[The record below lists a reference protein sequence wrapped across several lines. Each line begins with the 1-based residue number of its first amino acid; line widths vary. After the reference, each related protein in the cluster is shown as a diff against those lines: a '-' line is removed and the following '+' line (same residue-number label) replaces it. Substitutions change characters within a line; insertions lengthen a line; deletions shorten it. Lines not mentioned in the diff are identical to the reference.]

1 MKKGNYAEPEIELV
15 MIDAEDILTASN
27 HQTTTR
33 GEETTAN
40 PVDTA
45 DDLPWDTMG

>member
-1 MKKGNYAEPEIELV
+1 MKKKHYSKIELEIV
-15 MIDAEDILTASN
+15 MIDGVDILTASN
-27 HQTTTR
+27 HHTTT

-40 PVDTA
+40 PVDSA